1 MTHVCKK
8 VRMRYRSACVSICL
22 LMAALAFGQADP
34 AGSTPP
40 AVKPEVTRAEEV
52 RNESGAELPPPPTTL
67 SSDQIKELIRQAA
80 EKDIENDKKQKDYN
94 YSEREEQSKL
104 DSKGS
109 TKSTEVRVYDVL
121 EIYGEEAHRLISKD
135 GKPLSEKDAA
145 KEDEKIQKII
155 DKRKNESDS
164 DREKRLK
171 KEEKDR
177 EHDREF
183 VREVADAYTFTYKG
197 TENLQGRESYVI
209 DAEPRPGF
217 EPHTREGKILP
228 KFRFRLWLDRAE
240 DQWVKLDATC
250 IDTVSFGLFIARIHQ
265 GSRILIET
273 TRVNDE
279 VWLPQHIAVHFD
291 AKLALLK
298 TIDMNLDLTYKDY
311 KKFQSQSRIVGMEE
325 LKEQH

>member
-1 MTHVCKK
+1 LARIKWMSMKQGHAFAVAFLL
-8 VRMRYRSACVSICL
+8 SAS
-22 LMAALAFGQADP
+22 LAFAQADSAGHTPEAQNPSSDHRDSVRSESIVKVDP
-34 AGSTPP
+34 APS
-40 AVKPEVTRAEEV
+40 
-52 RNESGAELPPPPTTL
+52 TL
-67 SSDQIKELIRQAA
+67 SPDQIKELIRKAA

-94 YSEREEQSKL
+94 YSERVEEHKL
-104 DSKGS
+104 DGKGG
-109 TKSTEVRVYDVL
+109 TKSTEVHVYDVL
-121 EIYGEEAHRLISKD
+121 QIYGEEVERLVSKD
-135 GKPLSEKDAA
+135 GKPLSEKDAK

-164 DREKRLK
+164 EREKRLK

-177 EHDREF
+177 EHGREF
-183 VREVADAYTFTYKG
+183 VKEVADAYNFTYVG
-197 TENLQGRESYVI
+197 TEDLQGRESYVI
-209 DAEPRPGF
+209 DAQPRPGF

-250 IDTVSFGLFIARIHQ
+250 IDTVSWGLFIARIHQ
-265 GSRILIET
+265 GSRVLIET

-298 TIDMNLDLTYKDY
+298 TVAMNVDFTYKDY
-311 KKFQSQSRIVGMEE
+311 KKFQSQTRIVGMEE
-325 LKEQH
+325 VKEQH

>member
-1 MTHVCKK
+1 
-8 VRMRYRSACVSICL
+8 MRYRYACAPICL
-22 LMAALAFGQADP
+22 LAASLAFGQTDSQAP
-34 AGSTPP
+34 SPP
-40 AVKPEVTRAEEV
+40 GAARGD
-52 RNESGAELPPPPTTL
+52 ESPRESAAKLGPPPTTL
-67 SSDQIKELIRQAA
+67 SADQIKELIRRAA

-94 YSEREEQSKL
+94 YSERVEENKL
-104 DSKGS
+104 DGKGT

-121 EIYGEEAHRLISKD
+121 EIYGEEAHRLVSKD
-135 GKPLSEKDAA
+135 GKPLSEKDTA

-164 DREKRLK
+164 EREKRLK

-183 VREVADAYTFTYKG
+183 VREVADAYNFTYVG
-197 TENLQGRESYVI
+197 TENLQDREAYVI
-209 DAEPRPGF
+209 DAEPRAGF

-240 DQWVKLDATC
+240 NQWVKLDATC

-265 GSRILIET
+265 GSRVLVET

-279 VWLPQHIAVHFD
+279 VWLPQHIAVHVD

-298 TIDMNLDLTYKDY
+298 NIDMNLDLTYKDY

-325 LKEQH
+325 VKDQH